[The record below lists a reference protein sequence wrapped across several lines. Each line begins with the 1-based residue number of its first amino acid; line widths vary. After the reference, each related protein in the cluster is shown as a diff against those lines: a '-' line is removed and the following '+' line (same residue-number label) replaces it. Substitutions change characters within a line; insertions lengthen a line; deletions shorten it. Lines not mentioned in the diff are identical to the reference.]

1 MKPIIVGNVVMMM
14 LSDTDRK
21 KISDVTAMLTLI
33 EKSSAVVP
41 DSEDAELESIAT
53 HIGILVSRCH
63 TKPVQ

>member
-1 MKPIIVGNVVMMM
+1 MKPIIVDNAVKMM

-21 KISDVTAMLTLI
+21 KINDVTAMLTLV
-33 EKSSAVVP
+33 EKSSGV
-41 DSEDAELESIAT
+41 SEDDESIAT